1 MNDDKINQKIK
12 KIEFRLN
19 QLQYCQNNV
28 KSYYFEDI
36 KKLKSEIE
44 ELNSLQFYE
53 KNKNKSNVIDLHGM
67 KKYFIDNYF
76 NELIFYKMDFCKY
89 VKVITGKGSLV
100 LYNNV
105 KKMLDDENLEY
116 QVKDYTFVITLY

>member
-36 KKLKSEIE
+36 KKLKNEIE

-53 KNKNKSNVIDLHGM
+53 RNKNKSNVIDLHGM
-67 KKYFIDNYF
+67 KKNFIDNYF
-76 NELIFYKMDFCKY
+76 NDLLFYKMDFCKY

-105 KKMLDDENLEY
+105 KKMLDDEHLEY
-116 QVKDYTFVITLY
+116 QVKDYTFIITLY

>member
-36 KKLKSEIE
+36 KKLKNEIE

-53 KNKNKSNVIDLHGM
+53 RNKNKSNVIDLHGM
-67 KKYFIDNYF
+67 KKK
-76 NELIFYKMDFCKY
+76 FY
-89 VKVITGKGSLV
+89 
-100 LYNNV
+100 
-105 KKMLDDENLEY
+105 
-116 QVKDYTFVITLY
+116 